1 MGDRMVVGFQ
11 AKSADPI
18 IYLYAQWGGEAQKEI
33 LVNALQK
40 SESRWTDADYATR
53 ICISQIVGDSWN
65 DTLGFG
71 ISVNNFCSP
80 DYNTI
85 QVVEWDTGKVSI
97 REASDPEH
105 VLGEISLETF
115 CQDETLVKEQFDK
128 IVKGM
133 E

>member
-11 AKSADPI
+11 AKSAEPT

-71 ISVNNFCSP
+71 ISVNTFCSP
-80 DYNTI
+80 DYDTI
-85 QVVEWDTGKVSI
+85 QVVEWHKGKVSI
-97 REASDPEH
+97 REASDPEN
-105 VLGEISLETF
+105 VLEEITLETF

>member
-1 MGDRMVVGFQ
+1 MVVGFQ
-11 AKSADPI
+11 AKSAEPT

-53 ICISQIVGDSWN
+53 ICISQIVGDSWK

-80 DYNTI
+80 DYDTI
-85 QVVEWDTGKVSI
+85 QVVEWHKGKVSI
-97 REASDPEH
+97 RETSNPEN
-105 VLGEISLETF
+105 VLEEITLETF
-115 CQDETLVKEQFDK
+115 CQDDTLVKEQFDK
-128 IVKGM
+128 IVRDM
-133 E
+133 

>member
-1 MGDRMVVGFQ
+1 MGDRMVIGFQ
-11 AKSADPI
+11 AKSAEPT

-80 DYNTI
+80 DYDTI
-85 QVVEWDTGKVSI
+85 QVVEWHKGKVSI
-97 REASDPEH
+97 RETSNPEN
-105 VLGEISLETF
+105 VLEEITLETF
-115 CQDETLVKEQFDK
+115 CQDDTLVKEQFDK
-128 IVKGM
+128 IVRDM
-133 E
+133 

>member
-11 AKSADPI
+11 AKSAEPT

-33 LVNALQK
+33 LVNSLQK

-71 ISVNNFCSP
+71 ISVNTFCSP
-80 DYNTI
+80 DYDTI
-85 QVVEWDTGKVSI
+85 QVVEWHKGKVSI
-97 REASDPEH
+97 REASDPEN
-105 VLGEISLETF
+105 VLEEITLETF

>member
-1 MGDRMVVGFQ
+1 MGDRMVIGFQ
-11 AKSADPI
+11 AKSAEPT

-80 DYNTI
+80 DYDTI
-85 QVVEWDTGKVSI
+85 QVVEWHKGKVSI
-97 REASDPEH
+97 RETSNPEN
-105 VLGEISLETF
+105 VLEEITLETF

-133 E
+133 Q

>member
-1 MGDRMVVGFQ
+1 MVVGFQ

-18 IYLYAQWGGEAQKEI
+18 IYIYSQWGGEAQKEI

-53 ICISQIVGDSWN
+53 ICISQIVGDSWK

-80 DYNTI
+80 DYDTI
-85 QVVEWDTGKVSI
+85 QVVEWHKGKVSI
-97 REASDPEH
+97 RETSNPEN
-105 VLGEISLETF
+105 VLEEITLETF
-115 CQDETLVKEQFDK
+115 CQDDTLVKEQFDK
-128 IVKGM
+128 IVRDM
-133 E
+133 

>member
-1 MGDRMVVGFQ
+1 MVIGFQ
-11 AKSADPI
+11 AKSAEPT

-53 ICISQIVGDSWN
+53 ICISQIVGDSWK

-80 DYNTI
+80 DYDTI
-85 QVVEWDTGKVSI
+85 QVVEWHKGKVSI
-97 REASDPEH
+97 RETSNPEN
-105 VLGEISLETF
+105 VLEEITLETF
-115 CQDETLVKEQFDK
+115 CQDDTLVKKQFDK
-128 IVKGM
+128 IVRDM
-133 E
+133 

>member
-1 MGDRMVVGFQ
+1 MVVGFQ

-97 REASDPEH
+97 REASDPEN

>member
-1 MGDRMVVGFQ
+1 MVIGFQ
-11 AKSADPI
+11 AKSAEPT

-80 DYNTI
+80 DYDTI
-85 QVVEWDTGKVSI
+85 QVVEWHKGKVSI
-97 REASDPEH
+97 RERSNPEN
-105 VLGEISLETF
+105 VLEEISLETF
-115 CQDETLVKEQFDK
+115 CQDDTLVKEQFDK

-133 E
+133 

>member
-1 MGDRMVVGFQ
+1 MVIGFQ
-11 AKSADPI
+11 AKSAEPT

-71 ISVNNFCSP
+71 ISVNTFCSP
-80 DYNTI
+80 DYDTI
-85 QVVEWDTGKVSI
+85 QVVEWHKGKVSI
-97 REASDPEH
+97 RETSNPEN
-105 VLGEISLETF
+105 VLEEITLETF
-115 CQDETLVKEQFDK
+115 CQDDTLVKEQFDK
-128 IVKGM
+128 IVRDM
-133 E
+133 

>member
-18 IYLYAQWGGEAQKEI
+18 IYIYSQWGGEAQKEI

-71 ISVNNFCSP
+71 ISVNTFCSP
-80 DYNTI
+80 DYDTI
-85 QVVEWDTGKVSI
+85 QVVEWHKGKVSI
-97 REASDPEH
+97 REASDPEN
-105 VLGEISLETF
+105 VLEEITLETF
-115 CQDETLVKEQFDK
+115 CQDDTLVKKQFDK
-128 IVKGM
+128 IVKDM
-133 E
+133 

>member
-18 IYLYAQWGGEAQKEI
+18 IYIYSQWGGEAQKEI

-40 SESRWTDADYATR
+40 SESRWTDFDYATR

-80 DYNTI
+80 DYDTI
-85 QVVEWDTGKVSI
+85 QVVEWHKGKVSI
-97 REASDPEH
+97 RETSNPEN
-105 VLGEISLETF
+105 VLEEITLETF
-115 CQDETLVKEQFDK
+115 CQDDTLVKKQFDK
-128 IVKGM
+128 IVRDM
-133 E
+133 

>member
-1 MGDRMVVGFQ
+1 MVVGFQ

-18 IYLYAQWGGEAQKEI
+18 IYIYSQWGGEAQKEI

-80 DYNTI
+80 DYDTI
-85 QVVEWDTGKVSI
+85 QVVEWHKGKVSI
-97 REASDPEH
+97 RETSNPEN
-105 VLGEISLETF
+105 VLEEITLETF
-115 CQDETLVKEQFDK
+115 CQDDTLVKKQFDK
-128 IVKGM
+128 IVRDM
-133 E
+133 

>member
-1 MGDRMVVGFQ
+1 MGDRMVIGFQ
-11 AKSADPI
+11 AKSAEPT

-53 ICISQIVGDSWN
+53 ICISQIVGDSWK

-80 DYNTI
+80 DYDTI
-85 QVVEWDTGKVSI
+85 QVVEWHKGKVSI
-97 REASDPEH
+97 RETSNPEN
-105 VLGEISLETF
+105 VLEEITLETF
-115 CQDETLVKEQFDK
+115 CQDDTLVKKQFDK
-128 IVKGM
+128 IVRDM
-133 E
+133 

>member
-1 MGDRMVVGFQ
+1 MGDRMVIGFQ
-11 AKSADPI
+11 AKSAEPT

-80 DYNTI
+80 DYDTI
-85 QVVEWDTGKVSI
+85 QVVEWHKGKVSI
-97 REASDPEH
+97 RETSNPEN
-105 VLGEISLETF
+105 VLEEITLETF
-115 CQDETLVKEQFDK
+115 CQDDTLVKKQFDK
-128 IVKGM
+128 IVRDM
-133 E
+133 

>member
-1 MGDRMVVGFQ
+1 MVIGFQ
-11 AKSADPI
+11 AKSAEPT

-80 DYNTI
+80 DYDTI
-85 QVVEWDTGKVSI
+85 QVVEWHKGKVSI
-97 REASDPEH
+97 RETSNPEN
-105 VLGEISLETF
+105 VLEEITLETF
-115 CQDETLVKEQFDK
+115 CQDDTLVKEQFDK

-133 E
+133 

>member
-11 AKSADPI
+11 AKSAEPT

-71 ISVNNFCSP
+71 VSVNNFCSP
-80 DYNTI
+80 DYDTI
-85 QVVEWDTGKVSI
+85 QVVEWHKGKVSI
-97 REASDPEH
+97 RETSNPEN
-105 VLGEISLETF
+105 VLEEITLETF

-133 E
+133 

>member
-1 MGDRMVVGFQ
+1 MVIGFQ
-11 AKSADPI
+11 AKSAEPT
-18 IYLYAQWGGEAQKEI
+18 IYLYAQWGGESQKEI

-80 DYNTI
+80 DYDTI
-85 QVVEWDTGKVSI
+85 QVVEWHKGKVSI
-97 REASDPEH
+97 RETSNPEN
-105 VLGEISLETF
+105 VLEEITLETF
-115 CQDETLVKEQFDK
+115 CQDDTLVKEQFDK

-133 E
+133 

>member
-11 AKSADPI
+11 AKSAEPT

-53 ICISQIVGDSWN
+53 ICISQIVGDSWK

-80 DYNTI
+80 DYDTI
-85 QVVEWDTGKVSI
+85 QVVEWHKGKVSI
-97 REASDPEH
+97 RETSNPEN
-105 VLGEISLETF
+105 VLEEITLETF
-115 CQDETLVKEQFDK
+115 CQDDTLVKKQFDK
-128 IVKGM
+128 IVRDM
-133 E
+133 

>member
-11 AKSADPI
+11 AKSAEPT

-33 LVNALQK
+33 LVNALKK

-71 ISVNNFCSP
+71 ISVNTFCSP
-80 DYNTI
+80 DYDTI
-85 QVVEWDTGKVSI
+85 QVVEWHKGKVSI
-97 REASDPEH
+97 REASDPEN
-105 VLGEISLETF
+105 VLEEITLETF

-128 IVKGM
+128 IVRDM
-133 E
+133 

>member
-1 MGDRMVVGFQ
+1 MVVGFQ
-11 AKSADPI
+11 AKPADPI
-18 IYLYAQWGGEAQKEI
+18 IYIYSQWGGEAQKEI

-80 DYNTI
+80 DYDTI
-85 QVVEWDTGKVSI
+85 QVVEWHKGKVSI
-97 REASDPEH
+97 RETSNPEN
-105 VLGEISLETF
+105 VLEEITLETF
-115 CQDETLVKEQFDK
+115 CQDDTLVKKQFDK
-128 IVKGM
+128 IVRDM
-133 E
+133 

>member
-1 MGDRMVVGFQ
+1 MGDRMVIGFQ
-11 AKSADPI
+11 AKSAEPT

-65 DTLGFG
+65 DTLGHG

-80 DYNTI
+80 DYDTI
-85 QVVEWDTGKVSI
+85 QVVEWHKGKVSI
-97 REASDPEH
+97 RETSNPEN
-105 VLGEISLETF
+105 VLEEITLETF
-115 CQDETLVKEQFDK
+115 CQDDTLVKKQFDK
-128 IVKGM
+128 IVRDM
-133 E
+133 

>member
-18 IYLYAQWGGEAQKEI
+18 IYIYSQWGGESQKEI

-40 SESRWTDADYATR
+40 SESRWTDSDYATR

-80 DYNTI
+80 DYDTI
-85 QVVEWDTGKVSI
+85 QVVEWHKGKVSI
-97 REASDPEH
+97 RETSNPEN
-105 VLGEISLETF
+105 VLEEITLESF
-115 CQDETLVKEQFDK
+115 CQDDTLVKDQFDK

-133 E
+133 

>member
-1 MGDRMVVGFQ
+1 MGDRMVIGFQ
-11 AKSADPI
+11 AKSAEPT

-71 ISVNNFCSP
+71 ISVNTFCSP
-80 DYNTI
+80 DYDTI

-105 VLGEISLETF
+105 VLEEITLETF
-115 CQDETLVKEQFDK
+115 CQDDTLVKKQFDK
-128 IVKGM
+128 IVKDM
-133 E
+133 

>member
-1 MGDRMVVGFQ
+1 MGDRMVIGFQ
-11 AKSADPI
+11 AKSAEPT

-80 DYNTI
+80 DYDTI
-85 QVVEWDTGKVSI
+85 QVVEWHKGKVSI
-97 REASDPEH
+97 RETSNPEN
-105 VLGEISLETF
+105 VLEEITLETF
-115 CQDETLVKEQFDK
+115 CQDDTLVKEQFDK

-133 E
+133 

>member
-1 MGDRMVVGFQ
+1 MVVGFQ
-11 AKSADPI
+11 AKSAEPT

-71 ISVNNFCSP
+71 ISVNTFCSP
-80 DYNTI
+80 DYDTI
-85 QVVEWDTGKVSI
+85 QVVEWHKGKVSI
-97 REASDPEH
+97 REASDPEN
-105 VLGEISLETF
+105 VLEEITLETF

>member
-1 MGDRMVVGFQ
+1 MVIGFQ
-11 AKSADPI
+11 AKSAEPT

-80 DYNTI
+80 DYDTI
-85 QVVEWDTGKVSI
+85 QVVEWHKGKVSI
-97 REASDPEH
+97 RETSNPEN
-105 VLGEISLETF
+105 VLEEITLETF

-128 IVKGM
+128 IVRDM
-133 E
+133 

>member
-1 MGDRMVVGFQ
+1 MVVGFQ
-11 AKSADPI
+11 AKSAEPT

-80 DYNTI
+80 DYDTI
-85 QVVEWDTGKVSI
+85 QVVEWHKGKVSI
-97 REASDPEH
+97 RETSNPEN
-105 VLGEISLETF
+105 VLEEITLETF
-115 CQDETLVKEQFDK
+115 CQDDTLVKEQFDK

-133 E
+133 

>member
-1 MGDRMVVGFQ
+1 MVVGFQ
-11 AKSADPI
+11 AKSAEPT

-65 DTLGFG
+65 DTLGHG

-80 DYNTI
+80 DYDTI
-85 QVVEWDTGKVSI
+85 QVVEWHKGKVSI
-97 REASDPEH
+97 RETSNPEN
-105 VLGEISLETF
+105 VLEEITLETF
-115 CQDETLVKEQFDK
+115 CQDDTLVKKQFDK
-128 IVKGM
+128 IVRDM
-133 E
+133 

>member
-1 MGDRMVVGFQ
+1 MVVGFQ

-18 IYLYAQWGGEAQKEI
+18 IYIYSQWGGESQKEI

-40 SESRWTDADYATR
+40 SESRWTDSDYATR

-80 DYNTI
+80 DYDTI
-85 QVVEWDTGKVSI
+85 QVVEWHKGKVSI
-97 REASDPEH
+97 RETSNPEN
-105 VLGEISLETF
+105 VLEEITLETF
-115 CQDETLVKEQFDK
+115 CQDDTLVKDQFDK

-133 E
+133 

>member
-1 MGDRMVVGFQ
+1 MGDRMVIGFQ
-11 AKSADPI
+11 AKSAEPT

-33 LVNALQK
+33 LVSALQK

-80 DYNTI
+80 DYDTI
-85 QVVEWDTGKVSI
+85 QVVEWHKGKVSI
-97 REASDPEH
+97 RETSNPEN
-105 VLGEISLETF
+105 VLEEITLETF
-115 CQDETLVKEQFDK
+115 CQDDTLVKKQFDK
-128 IVKGM
+128 IVRDM
-133 E
+133 

>member
-11 AKSADPI
+11 AKSAEPT

-65 DTLGFG
+65 DTLGHG

-80 DYNTI
+80 DYDTI
-85 QVVEWDTGKVSI
+85 QVVEWHKGKVSI
-97 REASDPEH
+97 RETSNPEN
-105 VLGEISLETF
+105 VLEEITLETF
-115 CQDETLVKEQFDK
+115 CQDDTLVKKQFDK
-128 IVKGM
+128 IVRDM
-133 E
+133 